1 MDFRI
6 NVKWTLLSGREKT
19 TSRKMKITKRKI
31 SLLKGNIHYEKEVRA
46 SAHRASLSQF
56 RLLREGE
63 DVWSWFPAAETTS
76 QEAVSTEPEAAQT
89 LLGPM
94 GSRGLGEN

>member
-31 SLLKGNIHYEKEVRA
+31 SLLKGNIHYEKEVE
-46 SAHRASLSQF
+46 
-56 RLLREGE
+56 RLK
-63 DVWSWFPAAETTS
+63 DKSNKIINVH
-76 QEAVSTEPEAAQT
+76 
-89 LLGPM
+89 
-94 GSRGLGEN
+94 NK